1 MESPVFKLEKVV
13 HTRTEEMQDF
23 EGPLDL
29 ILFLLSR
36 NKMEIQDI
44 SISMI
49 CDQYLAW
56 IARRQSMDLEV
67 ASEFITMAS
76 QLMYIKSR
84 MLLSIEDEEART
96 EMDALIESLE
106 ERKRNESYAEI
117 KAMAARLA
125 PLGEFG
131 RNIVTRNPEPSE
143 HGKVYEY
150 NQRLTDLSAA
160 LAELRSR
167 SARSLP
173 SPEAAFREI
182 AQHEPYPVETKA
194 EEILRRLRGEG
205 ILKVFRIFF
214 GCRSRS
220 EIVATF
226 LAILEL
232 CRRGTLR
239 LFGPPSDYS
248 AEAIDGE
255 RAAEAV
261 AVEERPEAVPE
272 FGPRRGLRRRRRERN
287 AAPAPQ

>member
-13 HTRTEEMQDF
+13 RARNEEMQDF

-44 SISMI
+44 SISLI
-49 CDQYLAW
+49 CDQYLNW
-56 IARRQSMDLEV
+56 IAQRQKMDLEI

-84 MLLSIEDEEART
+84 MLLSIEDEEAQN

-106 ERKRNESYAEI
+106 ERKRNESYAKI
-117 KAMAARLA
+117 KDMAAKLA

-131 RNIVTRNPEPSE
+131 RDIMTRNPEPLE

-150 NQRLTDLSAA
+150 NQRVTDLGAA

-194 EEILRRLRGEG
+194 EEILRRLRDEG
-205 ILKVFRIFF
+205 VLKWFRVFF

-226 LAILEL
+226 LAVLEL
-232 CRRGTLR
+232 CRGRMIR
-239 LFGPPSDYS
+239 LFGSPLDYS
-248 AEAIDGE
+248 VEAADGE
-255 RAAEAV
+255 TVSEG
-261 AVEERPEAVPE
+261 VEERPEAVPE

-287 AAPAPQ
+287 AAAAP

>member
-1 MESPVFKLEKVV
+1 
-13 HTRTEEMQDF
+13 
-23 EGPLDL
+23 
-29 ILFLLSR
+29 
-36 NKMEIQDI
+36 
-44 SISMI
+44 
-49 CDQYLAW
+49 
-56 IARRQSMDLEV
+56 
-67 ASEFITMAS
+67 
-76 QLMYIKSR
+76 LMYIKSR
-84 MLLSIEDEEART
+84 MLLSIEDEEAQS

-131 RNIVTRNPEPSE
+131 RNVLTRDPEPLE
-143 HGKVYEY
+143 RGKVYEY

-182 AQHEPYPVETKA
+182 VQHEPYPVETKA
-194 EEILRRLRGEG
+194 EELLRRLREEG
-205 ILKVFRIFF
+205 VLKWFRVFF

-226 LAILEL
+226 LAVLEL
-232 CRRGTLR
+232 CRGRMIR
-239 LFGPPSDYS
+239 LFGPREDYS
-248 AEAIDGE
+248 VEAVDGE
-255 RAAEAV
+255 SATEV
-261 AVEERPEAVPE
+261 VEERPEAVPE

-287 AAPAPQ
+287 AAAAP